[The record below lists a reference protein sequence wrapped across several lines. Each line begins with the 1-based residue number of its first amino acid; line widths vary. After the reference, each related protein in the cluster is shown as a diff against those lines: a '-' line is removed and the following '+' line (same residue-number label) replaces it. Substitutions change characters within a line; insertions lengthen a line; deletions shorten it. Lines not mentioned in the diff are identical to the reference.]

1 MTLSASQP
9 TTKKPSMRA
18 RLAQVDDGAILRL
31 AFFAM
36 LAGTISILALDYL
49 ELNRAD
55 AFVDPSNIANPVLP
69 AVERPDIDPDNPA
82 YRPTER
88 VTTPETVLS
97 SPLELA
103 LGPGGTLY
111 LTGMIV
117 PGSAEKLA
125 TELEMR
131 GDYIETIALN
141 SPGGSVEDALSMGR
155 MIRQAGFATKVE
167 TGSLCA
173 SSCPLL
179 LASGTIRTT
188 DPGASVGVHQI
199 YAAPADTASLAPAQ
213 AMSDA
218 QSTTARIVRHLTDM
232 DIDTRLWVHALETP
246 PNRLY
251 YLTTEEMADY
261 RLTSP

>member
-1 MTLSASQP
+1 MTLLAGQP
-9 TTKKPSMRA
+9 ATKKPSMLA
-18 RLAQVDDGAILRL
+18 RLARIDDGAILRL

-55 AFVDPSNIANPVLP
+55 AFVDPSNVANPVLP
-69 AVERPDIDPDNPA
+69 AVERPDIDPDSPA

-88 VTTPETVLS
+88 ITTPESVLS
-97 SPLELA
+97 GPLELA

-111 LTGMIV
+111 LIGMITS
-117 PGSAEKLA
+117 GSAEKLA
-125 TELEMR
+125 AELEMR
-131 GDYIETIALN
+131 GDYIEAIALN
-141 SPGGSVEDALSMGR
+141 SPGGSVEDALAMGR
-155 MIRQAGFATKVE
+155 MIREAGFATRVE
-167 TGSLCA
+167 TGNLCA

-179 LASGTIRTT
+179 LASGTTRSA
-188 DPGASVGVHQI
+188 DAGALVGVHQI

-218 QSTTARIVRHLTDM
+218 QSVTARIVRHLTDM
-232 DIDTRLWVHALETP
+232 NIDTRLWVHALETP

-251 YLTTEEMADY
+251 YLTAEEMADY
-261 RLTSP
+261 GLTSL